1 MEKQLRRYI
10 LPNIL
15 AMLGI
20 SCYLLADTF
29 FISLAAGANGMT
41 ALNLVLPV
49 YGLIFALGAM
59 IGIGSATRYSLQKA
73 AGREDARHYFSN
85 ACWFALLCSVVFVLC
100 GVCCPDKVLTLLG
113 ADREIQSVG
122 EPYLRTVL
130 FFAPFFMLNY
140 TFTAFVRNDNAPNV
154 AMAATLGSGFFNIV
168 FDYVFMFPMKMGM
181 VGAALATGISP
192 MVSMGICLFHYLSR
206 KNTIVF
212 TWRRPSWKRL
222 AASCILGVSAFV
234 GELSSGITTLVFNF
248 LLLSLSGNVAV
259 AAYGV
264 IANTALVA
272 TALLNGVS
280 VGLQPVASS
289 AHGQMDLGAEK
300 KIYRYSLGIGLGIA
314 CLVVAGAWLFTAPVV
329 SIFNS
334 QNSQELAS
342 LAEPGLRLYFLG
354 FLLAAVNIIKSGF
367 FSAVGQG
374 FASSLIALSRGV
386 VAIVVMAVILSRL
399 LGVTGVWLAFPA
411 SEAATW
417 LMSILQ
423 EKVHKKVKTN
433 HSGPA

>member
-1 MEKQLRRYI
+1 MKQQLRRYI

-49 YGLIFALGAM
+49 YGLMFAIGAM
-59 IGIGSATRYSLQKA
+59 IGIGSATRYSLEKA
-73 AGREDARHYFSN
+73 AGREEARHYFSN
-85 ACWFALLCSVVFVLC
+85 ACWFALLASLVFLLC
-100 GVCCPDKVLTLLG
+100 GVLCPDQVLTLLG
-113 ADREIQSVG
+113 ADREIRGVG

-130 FFAPFFMLNY
+130 LFAPFFMLNY
-140 TFTAFVRNDNAPNV
+140 TFTAFVRNDNAPNI
-154 AMAATLGSGFFNIV
+154 AMVATLCSGFFNII
-168 FDYVFMFPMKMGM
+168 FDYVFMFPMNMGM

-192 MVSMGICLFHYLSR
+192 IVSMTICLFHYLSR
-206 KNTIVF
+206 KNTIPF
-212 TWRRPSWKRL
+212 TWKWPSWKRL
-222 AASCILGVSAFV
+222 TGSCVLGVSAFV

-264 IANTALVA
+264 VANTALVA

-280 VGLQPVASS
+280 IGLQPVASS
-289 AHGQMDLGAEK
+289 AHGQMDGAGER
-300 KIYRYSLGIGLGIA
+300 KIYRYSVGTGLVIA
-314 CLVVAGAWLFTAPVV
+314 CLVVAGVWLFTAPVV
-329 SIFNS
+329 SLFNS
-334 QNSQELAS
+334 QNSRELAA

-374 FASSLIALSRGV
+374 FASSVIALSRGV
-386 VAIVVMAVILSRL
+386 VSIVVMALLLSRL

-411 SEAATW
+411 SEAITW
-417 LMSILQ
+417 LLGFFV
-423 EKVHKKVKTN
+423 EKSSQKIKN
-433 HSGPA
+433 